1 MEGKKKRKSER
12 KKGKWWRVKK
22 NFRER
27 RKKGILLG
35 RMEWNRKKLK

>member
-27 RKKGILLG
+27 ERERRKKGILLG
-35 RMEWNRKKLK
+35 RME

>member
-12 KKGKWWRVKK
+12 KKGKWGRVKK

-27 RKKGILLG
+27 GKKKEYYERG
-35 RMEWNRKKLK
+35 ME